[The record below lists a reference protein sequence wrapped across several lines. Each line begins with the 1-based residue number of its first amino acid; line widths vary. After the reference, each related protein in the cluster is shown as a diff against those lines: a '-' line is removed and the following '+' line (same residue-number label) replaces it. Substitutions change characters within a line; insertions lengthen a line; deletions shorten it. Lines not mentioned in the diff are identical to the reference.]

1 MPRIL
6 PGRALL
12 AAPMLTLLFAV
23 PAAADPHRGQIEI
36 QSWSFS
42 APAGPAAAPGTGK
55 TMAAQ
60 VLASDLR

>member
-12 AAPMLTLLFAV
+12 AAPILTLLFAM
-23 PAAADPHRGQIEI
+23 PAAADPHRGQIQVESF
-36 QSWSFS
+36 SWSVSQSGAFS
-42 APAGPAAAPGTGK
+42 GTGK